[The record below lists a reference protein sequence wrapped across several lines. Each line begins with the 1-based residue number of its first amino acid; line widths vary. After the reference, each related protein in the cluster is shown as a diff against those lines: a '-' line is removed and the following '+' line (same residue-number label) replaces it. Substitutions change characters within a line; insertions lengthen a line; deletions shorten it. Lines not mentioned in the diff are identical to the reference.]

1 MKFFT
6 PLAALALSALTF
18 SAPAW
23 SQARAYATNEG
34 AGTVSVIDM
43 ETDTVLSTIETGG
56 KPRGLAVCKGSKKI
70 YVSEQ
75 NSEELWQIDPVG
87 GKIEKRV
94 KLGESP
100 EAVYCSPKGDLLG
113 VANEGNNSISFVSVK
128 TFKVLFSI
136 PVNGKNP
143 EHGVFSPDGKFM
155 LVSAEEADQVDILD
169 ISKRKQVGSV
179 KVGQRPRGI
188 AFTPDGSKAYVAVE
202 SDSLL
207 VAIDM
212 KTRQVMGQQAVGKRT
227 SGVAVSPD
235 GAFVYATN
243 GGDANVSVVRTDNFE
258 WVENIAIGQRPWN
271 MAFSPDGQ
279 KLYVASGRSHAV
291 SVVDIATR
299 QMVKE
304 IPTGKLPWGV
314 VTQ

>member
-1 MKFFT
+1 MKLM
-6 PLAALALSALTF
+6 PLTAALALSVLTAA
-18 SAPAW
+18 APAW
-23 SQARAYATNEG
+23 SQAKAFATNEG
-34 AGTVSVIDM
+34 AGSFSVIDIA
-43 ETDTVLSTIETGG
+43 TDTVLNTFETGG
-56 KPRGLAVCKGSKKI
+56 KPRGIAVCKGSTKLFI
-70 YVSEQ
+70 SEQ
-75 NSEELWQIDPVG
+75 NQEELWQVDPNT

-113 VANEGNNSISFVSVK
+113 VANEGNNSISFIHVK
-128 TFKVLFSI
+128 SFKLAFSI
-136 PVNGKNP
+136 PVSGKNP
-143 EHGVFSPDGKFM
+143 EHGVFSPDGKLM

-169 ISKRKQVGSV
+169 LVKRKQVGSI

-188 AFTPDGSKAYVAVE
+188 AFTPDGAKAFVAVE

-212 KTRQVMGQQAVGKRT
+212 KERKVIGQQAVGKRT

-271 MAFSPDGQ
+271 MAFSPDGT

-299 QMVKE
+299 KMVKE